1 MYINKNKRIL
11 IIILIKQ
18 VYFTIP
24 DQTEFLTIGIDR
36 LDLAFAPAVSLRGKV
51 IKRSLMTKSQ
61 GVYRL

>member
-24 DQTEFLTIGIDR
+24 DQTEFLTIGIDM
-36 LDLAFAPAVSLRGKV
+36 LDLAFAHTKGLTLKGQGNGLTPPLSLPTR
-51 IKRSLMTKSQ
+51 
-61 GVYRL
+61 